1 MSSQSCGYPNF
12 GMCRGE
18 VLNESYPAVPEAVPL
33 ARRLVS
39 DVAVAAGAGG
49 ERLEEIRLAVSEA
62 LTNAVLHA
70 YRSGEAGRFQVIAAV
85 ASGEL
90 WVLVCD
96 DGRGLHAGHESHGLG
111 IGLSLISRLSDD
123 FAIVNRAS
131 GGTEIQMRFDLTKAR
146 TNTPAVSHADCALR
160 LPLRPHLA
168 SRR

>member
-1 MSSQSCGYPNF
+1 MSSRRCGYSTL

-18 VLNESYPAVPEAVPL
+18 VLNESYAAIPEAVPL

-39 DVAVAAGAGG
+39 DIAAAAGAGG

-62 LTNAVLHA
+62 LTNAVIHA
-70 YRSGEAGRFQVIAAV
+70 YEDGEAGRFQVVAAV

-90 WVLVCD
+90 WVLVSD
-96 DGRGLHAGHESHGLG
+96 DGHGLHAGKDSRGLG
-111 IGLSLISRLSDD
+111 LGLWLIAGLSDD

-131 GGTEIQMRFDLTKAR
+131 GGTEVQMRFDLTKTGATR
-146 TNTPAVSHADCALR
+146 PAISHADRALR
-160 LPLRPHLA
+160 LPLRHLA